1 MGWRKMKDDEN
12 VLKISAKSFE
22 EFKENSLEKMEDF
35 EKGEDVPHS
44 VSFED
49 PTKLRKVL
57 TEKRIELIQFLM
69 DNEVESIGELA
80 EELDRGLKEVGKDLN
95 LLEEYSIVRIDKEGR
110 AKRPSVPYDR
120 ISIDIGIEGEKSR
133 SASSKKGVA

>member
-1 MGWRKMKDDEN
+1 MNEEDEN
-12 VLKISAKSFE
+12 ILKISAKSFE
-22 EFKENSLEKMEDF
+22 EFKEDSLEKMEEF
-35 EKGEDVPHS
+35 EEGRDVPNS

-80 EELDRGLKEVGKDLN
+80 ENLDRGLKEVGKDLN
-95 LLEEYSIVRIDKEGR
+95 LLEEYNIVRIEKEGR
-110 AKRPSVPYDR
+110 SKKPSVPYDR
-120 ISIDIGIEGEKSR
+120 IAIDIGIEGKNQSKEKSE
-133 SASSKKGVA
+133 KGIAEA

>member
-1 MGWRKMKDDEN
+1 MSNNNEN

-22 EFKENSLEKMEDF
+22 EFKEDSLEKMEAF
-35 EKGEDVPHS
+35 EEGEDVPHS

-69 DNEVESIGELA
+69 DNEVGSIGELA
-80 EELDRGLKEVGKDLN
+80 ESLDRGMKEVGKDLN
-95 LLEEYSIVRIDKEGR
+95 LLEEYSIVKMEKDGR
-110 AKRPSVPYDR
+110 SKRPSVPYDR
-120 ISIDIGIEGEKSR
+120 VDIDIWIEGKNQSDEKSGNR
-133 SASSKKGVA
+133 FAEA

>member
-1 MGWRKMKDDEN
+1 MKDDEK

-22 EFKENSLEKMEDF
+22 EFKEDSLEKMENF
-35 EKGEDVPHS
+35 EEGEDVPHS

-49 PTKLRKVL
+49 STKLRKVL

-80 EELDRGLKEVGKDLN
+80 DNLNRGMKEVGEDLN
-95 LLEEYSIVRIDKEGR
+95 LLEEYSIVRIEKEGR
-110 AKRPSVPYDR
+110 AKIPSVPFDR
-120 ISIDIGIEGEKSR
+120 ISIDIGIEGKNRDQKGAEKGF
-133 SASSKKGVA
+133 A